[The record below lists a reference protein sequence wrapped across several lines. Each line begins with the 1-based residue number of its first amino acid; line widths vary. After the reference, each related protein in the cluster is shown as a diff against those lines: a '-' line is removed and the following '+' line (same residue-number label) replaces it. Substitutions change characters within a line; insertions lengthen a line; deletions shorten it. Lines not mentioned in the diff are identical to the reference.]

1 MTHITLPQIQAAYLT
16 VADVFD
22 GHTKAEVGA
31 HALNQQ
37 HGLNINTARDLINQY
52 RSLVRGTEFK
62 RSLSSMALDHYLAS
76 LLNDR
81 GREVAENAIAATW
94 LHIAYYETTA
104 KTRMSKLRSRVT
116 AFQSSLT
123 GPVSAAIYDAQLAAA
138 VVRARKDG
146 AAARKLRLANAT
158 KIPQTQVATGR
169 IFIRNPDVIAE
180 VLDLAAGICGSC
192 QTAAPFSRKSDGTP
206 YLEVHHK
213 QQLSNGG
220 EDTVANAI
228 ALCPNCHRKQHYG

>member
-16 VADVFD
+16 AADVFD

-31 HALNQQ
+31 HSLNQQ

-76 LLNDR
+76 LLKDK

-104 KTRMSKLRSRVT
+104 KTRMSKLRSRVE

-123 GPVSAAIYDAQLAAA
+123 GPISAAIYDAQLAAA

-146 AAARKLRLANAT
+146 AAARKLRLANAA
-158 KIPQTQVATGR
+158 KIPKTQIATGR

-180 VLDLAAGICGSC
+180 VLELAAGICASC
-192 QTAAPFSRKSDGTP
+192 QTAAPFPRKSDGTP

-213 QQLSNGG
+213 LQLANGG
-220 EDTVANAI
+220 DDTVANAI